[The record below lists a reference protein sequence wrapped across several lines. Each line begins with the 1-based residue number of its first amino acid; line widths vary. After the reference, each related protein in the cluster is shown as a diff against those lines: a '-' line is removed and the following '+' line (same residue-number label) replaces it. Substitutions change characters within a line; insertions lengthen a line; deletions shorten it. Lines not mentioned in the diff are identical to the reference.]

1 MIKNFFTK
9 FFKQKEAEIV
19 KMRNVEEFS
28 AIPQKTL
35 NTNFQKITAKQIAAD
50 NGILYI
56 SNAIGRKLPS
66 THGKINRFCAR
77 KGKYILL
84 YPANDPMRTCPFEWW
99 GKFNGTRRMILNNQH
114 SYNCISNL
122 NEIIMQ
128 MIELYTKYI
137 DENVLIS
144 SSDFALKLEDEVQ
157 PHYHGKA
164 SLVLTKNSI
173 HNGRTA
179 PEELLE
185 SKKYFINDFLDHY
198 IGWNFG
204 VVIKNNTEL
213 EKALIDFNNLVIEKG
228 LREYLDI
235 GVSVWQSQDVV
246 CYNLKPN
253 S

>member
-1 MIKNFFTK
+1 MIKR
-9 FFKQKEAEIV
+9 FFKLKDSKNV
-19 KMRNVEEFS
+19 KTRTVEEIS
-28 AIPQKTL
+28 AIPKKAL
-35 NTNFQKITAKQIAAD
+35 NTNFRKITAKQIAAD

-56 SNAIGRKLPS
+56 SNAIGRKLYS
-66 THGKINRFCAR
+66 SHGKVNRFRAR

-84 YPANDPMRTCPFEWW
+84 YPPNDPMRTYPFEWW
-99 GKFNGTRRMILNNQH
+99 GKFKGTQRIILHNQH
-114 SYNCISNL
+114 SFNCISNL
-122 NEIIMQ
+122 SEIIMQ
-128 MIELYTKYI
+128 IIDLYTKYI

-144 SSDFALKLEDEVQ
+144 PYDFAIKLEDNIH

-173 HNGRTA
+173 HNSHTP
-179 PEELLE
+179 PEELIE

-204 VVIKNNTEL
+204 VVIKNNPEL

-235 GVSVWQSQDVV
+235 GVSVWQSRDVV
-246 CYNLKPN
+246 CYNMKPK